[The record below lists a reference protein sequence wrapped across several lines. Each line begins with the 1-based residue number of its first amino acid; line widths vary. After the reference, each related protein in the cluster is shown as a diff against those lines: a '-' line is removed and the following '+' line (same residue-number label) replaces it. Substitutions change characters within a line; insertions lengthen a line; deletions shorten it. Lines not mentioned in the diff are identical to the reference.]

1 MRVLFV
7 CTSNRLRSPT
17 AETLFAG
24 WPGLEVSSA
33 GLDPAATRV
42 LDDAAVA
49 AADVIFAMERH
60 HRDKIRKRFRAILG
74 QRPVY
79 VLGIP
84 DEYERDQPELVALLK
99 EKVLPL
105 LDGSEC

>member
-7 CTSNRLRSPT
+7 CTSNRLPT
-17 AETLFAG
+17 AETLFKG

-33 GLDPAATRV
+33 GLDAAATRV
-42 LDDAAVA
+42 LDKAAIA
-49 AADVIFAMERH
+49 ATDVIFVMERH
-60 HRDKIRKRFRAILG
+60 HRDKIRKRFRAVLG

-84 DEYERDQPELVALLK
+84 DVYERDQPELIALLK
-99 EKVLPL
+99 ERVPRL
-105 LDGSEC
+105 LHREC